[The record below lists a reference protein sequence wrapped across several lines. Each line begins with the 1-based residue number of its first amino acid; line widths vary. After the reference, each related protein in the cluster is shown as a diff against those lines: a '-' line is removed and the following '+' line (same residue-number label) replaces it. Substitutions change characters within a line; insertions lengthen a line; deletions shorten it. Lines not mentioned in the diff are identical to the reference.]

1 MNRTHP
7 STPSFDATLSGSALS
22 ASSAVVKTPK
32 PFSALSEKK
41 PQSLVRRPSVTRYRV
56 MGFFT
61 KKPTDKLR
69 KQYKTLMEQAMQA
82 QRGGDIVKSSEI
94 HAEAEALLKKIE
106 AEEK

>member
-41 PQSLVRRPSVTRYRV
+41 P
-56 MGFFT
+56 
-61 KKPTDKLR
+61 
-69 KQYKTLMEQAMQA
+69 
-82 QRGGDIVKSSEI
+82 
-94 HAEAEALLKKIE
+94 
-106 AEEK
+106 